1 MKNIRF
7 FITVI
12 LFFCVMSRGI
22 AQEVQLNGK
31 DRNNRESVSV
41 KLYDNNE
48 GHFLLDL
55 PLTFHITSNNILFM
69 FVGDENGISGSK
81 ALWMFDRDI
90 SLADFLKRNKNITTS
105 KTFKKQLSRLESF
118 YNQSDNVDKH
128 KNFDNGFDFV
138 QGITKPVF
146 FKVNDP
152 TKPIVL
158 KLKFYT
164 SAENNNRSQVLSSEA
179 GTVKVTINITK

>member
-1 MKNIRF
+1 MKNVRF
-7 FITVI
+7 IITAI
-12 LFFCVMSRGI
+12 LFLCVIFGGM

-69 FVGDENGISGSK
+69 IIGSDNGISGSN
-81 ALWMFDRDI
+81 AVWMFDRDM
-90 SLADFLKRNKNITTS
+90 SLADFLKRNKGVTTS
-105 KTFKKQLSRLESF
+105 KSFSKQLKRIESF
-118 YNQSDNVDKH
+118 YNQSDNVDRYTY
-128 KNFDNGFDFV
+128 FDNGFDFV
-138 QGITKPVF
+138 QGTPKPVF

-179 GTVKVTINITK
+179 GAVKVTINITK

>member
-1 MKNIRF
+1 MKNIRLI
-7 FITVI
+7 ITTM
-12 LFFCVMSRGI
+12 LFFCVMFRGM
-22 AQEVQLNGK
+22 AQEVQLNGN

-48 GHFLLDL
+48 GNFLLDL

-69 FVGDENGISGSK
+69 IVGDDNGIRGSN
-81 ALWMFDRDI
+81 AVWMFERDVP
-90 SLADFLKRNKNITTS
+90 LADFLKRNKNITTS
-105 KTFKKQLSRLESF
+105 KTLKKQLKRLESF

-128 KNFDNGFDFV
+128 TYFDNGFEFV
-138 QGITKPVF
+138 QGTPKPVF

-152 TKPIVL
+152 SKPVVL

-179 GTVKVTINITK
+179 GTVKVTINLTK